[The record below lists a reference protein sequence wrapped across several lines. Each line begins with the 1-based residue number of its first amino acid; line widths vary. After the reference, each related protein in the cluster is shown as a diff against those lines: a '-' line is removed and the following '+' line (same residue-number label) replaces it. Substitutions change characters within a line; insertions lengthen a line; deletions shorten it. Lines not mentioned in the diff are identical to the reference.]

1 MADDEK
7 INDSKSFPIIKVI
20 TIAIVAIM
28 IISTVVF
35 FYNLNGKSLDFS
47 DSSLL
52 VVPTGSMDGEPTQ
65 YEISTIP
72 KNSMIMVHNLSDDQK
87 KDLAIGDVITFTQA
101 GILKVHRI
109 ISIDTVSGTITT
121 KGDANQS
128 SDAPITFDDVSGKVV
143 GVSAVVGG
151 IISTL
156 RNTLMHS
163 PILMIVGLLLVIM
176 MAITIMEI
184 IKILRESKDEED

>member
-1 MADDEK
+1 MADDER
-7 INDSKSFPIIKVI
+7 INGSKRSLIIKIVTI
-20 TIAIVAIM
+20 TIVAIM
-28 IISTVVF
+28 IVSTVVF

-47 DSSLL
+47 DSRLL
-52 VVPTGSMDGEPTQ
+52 VVPTGSMDGGPTE

-72 KNSMIMVHNLSDDQK
+72 KNSMIMVHGLSDDQK
-87 KDLAIGDVITFTQA
+87 KDLAVGDVITFTQG

-109 ISIDTVSGTITT
+109 VEIDAVSGTIVT

-128 SDAPITFDDVSGKVV
+128 ADPQITFDDVSGKVV
-143 GVSAVVGG
+143 GVSVAVGV

-163 PILMIVGLLLVIM
+163 PILIIVGLLLLIM
-176 MAITIMEI
+176 MVITIMEI
-184 IKILRESKDEED
+184 VRILKESNDDGD

>member
-1 MADDEK
+1 MADDER
-7 INDSKSFPIIKVI
+7 INDSKRSLIIKIVTI
-20 TIAIVAIM
+20 TIVAI
-28 IISTVVF
+28 IITSTVVF

-72 KNSMIMVHNLSDDQK
+72 KNSMIMVHGLSDDQK
-87 KDLAIGDVITFTQA
+87 KDLAVGDVITFTQG

-109 ISIDTVSGTITT
+109 ISIDAVSGTLVT

-128 SDAPITFDDVSGKVV
+128 ADPQITFDDVSGKVV

>member
-1 MADDEK
+1 MADDER
-7 INDSKSFPIIKVI
+7 INDSKRSLIIKIVTI
-20 TIAIVAIM
+20 TIVAI
-28 IISTVVF
+28 IITSTVVF

-109 ISIDTVSGTITT
+109 ISIDAVSGTLVT

-128 SDAPITFDDVSGKVV
+128 ADPQITFDDVSGKVV